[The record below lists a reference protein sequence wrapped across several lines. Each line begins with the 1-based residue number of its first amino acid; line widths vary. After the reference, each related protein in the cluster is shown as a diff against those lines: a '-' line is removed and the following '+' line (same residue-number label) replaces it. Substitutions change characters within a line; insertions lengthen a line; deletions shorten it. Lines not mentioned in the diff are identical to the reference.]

1 MMMMKTR
8 RRRRRRRNEMPNLFG
23 DEVCE
28 IGSAWSFCRPA
39 SSLVKSSVLRIEAA
53 VAGGVERKDAL
64 VRSRKTL
71 PTPGQVLLERLTRD
85 NGISNSG
92 AMDELD
98 LERGVCNPFRKYSP
112 ESVSYTILFFSPFLQ
127 AQQLCKFSGKVLNLK
142 SKLKFW
148 CA

>member
-8 RRRRRRRNEMPNLFG
+8 RRRRRRRNEMLDLFG

-28 IGSAWSFCRPA
+28 NGSAWSFCRPA

-64 VRSRKTL
+64 VSSRKTL

-98 LERGVCNPFRKYSP
+98 LERCVCNPFRKYSP
-112 ESVSYTILFFSPFLQ
+112 ERVSYAILFFRRSFKISSSVSL
-127 AQQLCKFSGKVLNLK
+127 VVRN
-142 SKLKFW
+142 
-148 CA
+148 

>member
-1 MMMMKTR
+1 
-8 RRRRRRRNEMPNLFG
+8 MPNLFG

-28 IGSAWSFCRPA
+28 NGSAWSICRPA
-39 SSLVKSSVLRIEAA
+39 SSLVKPSVLRIEAA

-64 VRSRKTL
+64 VSSRKTL
-71 PTPGQVLLERLTRD
+71 PRPGQVLLERLARD

-112 ESVSYTILFFSPFLQ
+112 ERVSYTILFFRRCF
-127 AQQLCKFSGKVLNLK
+127 
-142 SKLKFW
+142 KLSSSVSLLVRH
-148 CA
+148 

>member
-1 MMMMKTR
+1 MKC
-8 RRRRRRRNEMPNLFG
+8 LI
-23 DEVCE
+23 CLE
-28 IGSAWSFCRPA
+28 I
-39 SSLVKSSVLRIEAA
+39 

-64 VRSRKTL
+64 VSSRKTL

-112 ESVSYTILFFSPFLQ
+112 ERVSYAILFFRRSFKISSSVSL
-127 AQQLCKFSGKVLNLK
+127 VVRN
-142 SKLKFW
+142 
-148 CA
+148 

>member
-1 MMMMKTR
+1 MEKLFAMPSSSIGGFTHPRGMMMMMKTR
-8 RRRRRRRNEMPNLFG
+8 RRNEMPNVFG

-28 IGSAWSFCRPA
+28 NGSAWSFCRPA

-64 VRSRKTL
+64 VSSRKSL

-85 NGISNSG
+85 NGIGNSG

-112 ESVSYTILFFSPFLQ
+112 ERVSYTSLFFSTVPSSSAAL
-127 AQQLCKFSGKVLNLK
+127 
-142 SKLKFW
+142 
-148 CA
+148 